1 MYVLYDL
8 GIFLPVRVRFSYI
21 GARAFENT
29 DSNVSHVSC
38 VRLGRTVY
46 EVLVYI

>member
-8 GIFLPVRVRFSYI
+8 GIFLPVRVRF
-21 GARAFENT
+21 ENT
-29 DSNVSHVSC
+29 DSNVSHACC